1 MPNDDAEQAVAFHN
15 ATKYYSLSDAEPGD
29 ERIGIG
35 DPANRTEAIWQ
46 RDWDIKP
53 LLYKVYESLPPIGLS
68 RELPDTGLPALAAIA
83 ATGDESR
90 RPSSRTRRCSAGSV
104 C

>member
-1 MPNDDAEQAVAFHN
+1 MPNDDAEEAVAFHN
-15 ATKYYSLSDAEPGD
+15 ATKYYALSDSEPGD

-35 DPANRTEAIWQ
+35 DKTSQTEAIWQ
-46 RDWDIKP
+46 KDWDIKP
-53 LLYKVYESLPPIGLS
+53 LLYKVYEEPS
-68 RELPDTGLPALAAIA
+68 RL
-83 ATGDESR
+83 R